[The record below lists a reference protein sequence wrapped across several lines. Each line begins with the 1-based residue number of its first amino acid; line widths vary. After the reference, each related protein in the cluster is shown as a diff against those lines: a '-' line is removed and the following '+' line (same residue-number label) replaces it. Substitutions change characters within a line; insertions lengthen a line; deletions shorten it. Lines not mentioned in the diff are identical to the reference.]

1 MTTTATVTRVT
12 VDDLQQAVSTF
23 GLMRDGERHVV
34 TFCHQ
39 GSRLFEEGVRCG
51 HVLTRVEAGDP
62 VKANEASLGVDVA
75 VIRFV
80 SAEPVTPARLMD
92 QTFAQRLRGHPATL
106 VFQHVPRLPPD
117 VIRRRDTD
125 MCLLLA
131 QCLSNGG
138 SNQEVAIQRHFNQN
152 LDKRDGYHQLKE
164 VAFTRNAAESH
175 HFTVAFGSDDPLN
188 GEDTTPVYIC
198 FQSTQTLQH
207 AMTDMTAFALPPM
220 SGAIEG
226 RVHVGFLH
234 VAEKIPVEPFVR
246 LLHGSPGDKKK
257 YRLVFCGHSLGGA
270 LAQLVALRVL
280 LECHQR
286 DDRRNVHVVTFG
298 APLVGDRAFAQQF
311 EREIGGADV
320 AHSNCRFH
328 VYNNDIV
335 PRVLTLLTR
344 AFSSQ
349 ADARTRS
356 SLVTEVLNKAFNQP
370 ETHSSFFDGI
380 MSVFSRNAT
389 GSLWVTLASCLH
401 SLVKQ
406 CVECDYSPFGTYLIY
421 EDSQW
426 KPYNNPNEI
435 HAALFKNDTLPQLKA
450 ELLKHHFLDHY
461 CQGHH
466 FNRHAWYPQQTSKVP
481 TFTQHPDFSAP
492 RKLMFQSD
500 HSSTTSTANSQQ
512 HHLTFTGDGF
522 AFVTHVTSSLDGHS
536 CEFTPVILDG
546 GKRLE
551 VTISCTTQQAK
562 AVFDVRLYTVFT
574 APASTVPVDVTQLS
588 KLPLFGKLAQ
598 AAKLSRH
605 DVINQAFL
613 LTLFS
618 DDKEKQ
624 EKVLRILTELEEG
637 EVTPAAKRWH
647 ESDQDE
653 AAAALREV
661 VGSTISIEELKYQDE
676 RTKPLQKAIQVMA
689 EQEGGGRGFGAL
701 TDASKEV
708 LGRDATNAKA
718 FADKMRDAVR
728 KYQVYD
734 PPAGETYA
742 DRHEQRLPY
751 KRASEWFRSDKST
764 CAQDA
769 LRAVSWSTLDVLA
782 RTGYPDIAVK
792 KGPGIIALTTAI
804 TIVMAGLAVFSLLGI
819 VAGIYD
825 LSLEVGGLTMLTGS
839 VSAFLLAGVLGKVL
853 AKLNENQA
861 EYQKNL
867 QLMLQLLGLD
877 EEKDL
882 PLDPTY
888 FAEKAIVQKGIA
900 QKMKVIVGHSIDPAA
915 LMSAEFRA
923 KYFSKL
929 KQGDPLYNVTDDDTA
944 RKRALLFLRDV
955 WLIFRLRK
963 VLAGTFMFGVVGTT
977 KTGKSTF
984 LSRLKFKSNPDSAV
998 NSTRIEF
1005 YKWPAAR
1012 HFVFVDFPGSD
1023 DATKKVEEAFAAHYS
1038 IVDACI
1044 FVVEADKPNTA
1055 RVKDALLAALR
1066 REVPILLCLNKA
1078 DLLLP
1083 RPLQQQQDELPIA
1096 QSPDSAAAE
1105 VTSPVDDG
1113 DDDDDDDGYDDF
1125 EELGPLTPLR
1135 TQEELHDILRKKIQ
1149 LTLGGAN
1156 PHVTIDKESGLHTVE
1171 VQRASEDKQAFSTCL
1186 TCFAP
1191 HLGPVVKPSDLQER
1205 AIFTPKVVL
1214 EQWLFPTLKACEIPV
1229 EEPEYKEIL
1238 AYLRRR

>member
-1 MTTTATVTRVT
+1 MSTTRATVTQAT
-12 VDDLQQAVSTF
+12 VNDLQQAVSTF
-23 GLMRDGERHVV
+23 GLIQDGERHVV
-34 TFCHQ
+34 SFCHQ
-39 GSRLFEEGVRCG
+39 GSRMFEEGVRCG
-51 HVLTRVEAGDP
+51 HVLAEVVADDVVETTEVLPVGGDT
-62 VKANEASLGVDVA
+62 VTSF
-75 VIRFV
+75 VITQ
-80 SAEPVTPARLMD
+80 PVTPARLMD

-106 VFQHVPRLPPD
+106 VFQHAPRLPPD

-138 SNQEVAIQRHFNQN
+138 SNQEVAIQRHFNHN
-152 LDKRDGYHQLKE
+152 LGKRGGYHQLKE
-164 VAFTRNAAESH
+164 IAFTRNAAESH
-175 HFTVAFGSDDPLN
+175 HFIVAFGSDDPLN

-207 AMTDMTAFALPPM
+207 AMTDMTAFAVPPM
-220 SGAIEG
+220 SEAIEG
-226 RVHVGFLH
+226 RVHLGFLR

-246 LLHGSPGDKKK
+246 LLHGSPGDRKK

-270 LAQLVALRVL
+270 VAQLVALRVL
-280 LECHQR
+280 LECHQH
-286 DDRRNVHVVTFG
+286 DDRRNVHVMTFG
-298 APLVGDRAFAQQF
+298 APLVGDSAFAQQF

-328 VYNNDIV
+328 VYSNDIV
-335 PRVLTLLTR
+335 PRVLTMLTR

-349 ADARTRS
+349 ADASKRS
-356 SLVTEVLNKAFNQP
+356 SLVAQVLNKAFSQP
-370 ETHSSFFDGI
+370 ESRSSFFGSLT
-380 MSVFSRNAT
+380 SVISQNAK
-389 GSLWVTLASCLH
+389 GSLWVTLTSCLGSH
-401 SLVKQ
+401 VKQ
-406 CVECDYSPFGTYLIY
+406 CVECDYSPFGTYLIFQ
-421 EDSQW
+421 DSKW

-466 FNRHAWYPQQTSKVP
+466 LNRHAWYPQQTPRIP

-492 RKLMFQSD
+492 RKLTFQSD
-500 HSSTTSTANSQQ
+500 HSSTTSTASSQQ

-522 AFVTHVTSSLDGHS
+522 AFVTHATSSLDGHKRK
-536 CEFTPVILDG
+536 FTPVLLDG

-574 APASTVPVDVTQLS
+574 APASTVRVDVTQLS

-618 DDKEKQ
+618 DDKAQQ
-624 EKVLRILTELEEG
+624 EEVLQILAQFEEG
-637 EVTPAAKRWH
+637 DVTPAAKRWQ
-647 ESDQDE
+647 ERGKDE

-661 VGSTISIEELKYQDE
+661 VGSTISIEELKFQDE

-689 EQEGGGRGFGAL
+689 EQEGEGQDTGAL
-701 TDASKEV
+701 ADASKHV
-708 LGRDATNAKA
+708 FGVDTADAKA
-718 FADKMRDAVR
+718 LAGKMRNAVH
-728 KYQVYD
+728 KHQVYD
-734 PPAGETYA
+734 QPAGGAHT
-742 DRHEQRLPY
+742 DVHEQRLPY
-751 KRASEWFRSDKST
+751 QRASEWFRNDKST

-792 KGPGIIALTTAI
+792 KGPGIVALTTAI
-804 TIVMAGLAVFSLLGI
+804 TIIMAGLTFFSVGGLF
-819 VAGIYD
+819 AGIYF
-825 LSLEVGGLTMLTGS
+825 LYAEAGGLTMLTGS
-839 VSAFLLAGVLGKVL
+839 IAAFALAGVLGDVL
-853 AKLNENQA
+853 NKLHENQA

-877 EEKDL
+877 EDEDL
-882 PLDPTY
+882 PVDPTY

-900 QKMKVIVGHSIDPAA
+900 QKMKAIVGHSIDPAA

-923 KYFSKL
+923 RYFSKL
-929 KQGDPLYNVTDDDTA
+929 KQGDPLFNVKDDDTA

-955 WLIFRLRK
+955 WLIFRLRE
-963 VLAGTFMFGVVGTT
+963 LMAGTFMFGVVGTS

-984 LSRLKFKSNPDSAV
+984 LSRLKFKSNPDFAV

-1083 RPLQQQQDELPIA
+1083 RPLQQQQDELPSA

-1105 VTSPVDDG
+1105 VTSPVDD

-1125 EELGPLTPLR
+1125 EDFGPLTPLR
-1135 TQEELHDILRKKIQ
+1135 TQEELHDILREKIQ

-1156 PHVTIDKESGLHTVE
+1156 PHVTIDKDSGLHTVE
-1171 VQRASEDKQAFSTCL
+1171 VQRASGDKQTFSTCL

-1191 HLGPVVKPSDLQER
+1191 HLGPPVTPSDLQER
-1205 AIFTPKVVL
+1205 AIVTPKGVL
-1214 EQWLFPTLKACEIPV
+1214 KKWLFPTLKACEIPV